1 MYEKENDALNLM
13 VNVPEIDGNVN
24 MISGIS
30 YSHSY
35 TSQLQQFK
43 GFNGLRAQLE
53 ARTHFAAALADFQRL
68 KISMSG

>member
-1 MYEKENDALNLM
+1 
-13 VNVPEIDGNVN
+13 

-30 YSHSY
+30 YSYSY

-53 ARTHFAAALADFQRL
+53 ARTHFAAALADLQRL